1 MEERL
6 GRQLALTAKAMQGH
20 FDAALG
26 QVDGSLPS
34 WVALNIL
41 MVEDGLSQSQLA
53 LRMHLESPTL
63 TRHLDRWV
71 ADGLIARQ
79 RDAVDRRIVRV
90 RLTDAGRRRYERMA
104 VVANQQDAR
113 LRGLMSERE
122 IQVLRSVLAR
132 IHRHVTT
139 PEEDHV
145 DQTG

>member
-1 MEERL
+1 MEERI
-6 GRQLALTAKAMQGH
+6 GRQLALTAKAMQEH

-26 QVDGSLPS
+26 EVDGSLPS

-41 MVEDGLSQSQLA
+41 MAEDGLSQSQLA

-71 ADGLIARQ
+71 AEGLIERQ
-79 RDAVDRRIVRV
+79 RDSVDRRVVRV

-113 LRGLMSERE
+113 LRELMSERE
-122 IQVLRSVLAR
+122 IRVLRSVLAR
-132 IHRHVTT
+132 IHLHVTI

-145 DQTG
+145 HQTG